1 MGKSEIEKIQKL
13 VKKKKLKKLLK
24 YLATEQDEGVV
35 EAVFEAI
42 GSIKGPDAVAELCR
56 FMRSEEVSIRRMAAK
71 ALTVAAG
78 YEDIEKLRHFADVET
93 DEEIKSM
100 LTSAAVSLSE
110 TAQKEDIA

>member
-1 MGKSEIEKIQKL
+1 M
-13 VKKKKLKKLLK
+13 
-24 YLATEQDEGVV
+24 
-35 EAVFEAI
+35 
-42 GSIKGPDAVAELCR
+42 
-56 FMRSEEVSIRRMAAK
+56 VSLDVYKRQ

-110 TAQKEDIA
+110 TAPKEDIA